1 VTAAEGQG
9 TARTR
14 PRPRLLGGDRDF
26 RLLWSASAVSQLGTQ
41 VSELAI
47 PLAAIV
53 ALHAGPA
60 EVGTLAALGYLP
72 AAVFGLYAGAW
83 ADRLSRRRIMMTAD
97 IARCA
102 VLATVPVAYLL
113 GVLAIGQLYAVAFCV
128 GGLSVFFDT
137 ASPAYLPALVP
148 RPDLAH
154 ANSRLQISE
163 QGAAVLG
170 PGLAGWLV
178 GLVGAPLAVAA
189 DAASYLASA
198 IFLCRIGH
206 REPSRLH
213 QADGKS
219 GIHTQIR
226 DGIRHV
232 AASRQLRAIA
242 IAAAII
248 NLFGRMMVILVPLY
262 LIRDAR
268 YSAVAIGLVFAL
280 GSIGFLI
287 GAAIA
292 DKIARRIGLGRAIV
306 LGGTIAATALL
317 LIAAPPATLAGPAT
331 AAAMFLYGTGA
342 LVFTVSNITLR
353 QLVTPPDLLG
363 RVTSSMRL
371 LTWIAQP
378 AAGLLAAWLGTRI
391 GLHDAL
397 WVGAL
402 GALSAP
408 IPLLTGSLTRAA
420 TGQSPPPNP
429 AAQSVPHQ

>member
-1 VTAAEGQG
+1 MTAAEGQD
-9 TARTR
+9 TASVR
-14 PRPRLLGGDRDF
+14 PRPRLRDGDRDF
-26 RLLWSASAVSQLGTQ
+26 RLLWSASAVSELGTQ

-47 PLAAIV
+47 PLAAIIV
-53 ALHAGPA
+53 LHAGPA

-83 ADRLSRRRIMMTAD
+83 ADRLSRRRIMITAD
-97 IARCA
+97 MSRFA
-102 VLATVPVAYLL
+102 VLATVPVTYLL
-113 GVLAIGQLYAVAFCV
+113 GVLALGQLYAVAFCV
-128 GGLSVFFDT
+128 GALSVFFDT

-148 RPDLAH
+148 RADLAQ

-198 IFLCRIGH
+198 IFLGRIGH
-206 REPSRLH
+206 REPRRLR
-213 QADGKS
+213 QADGHAR
-219 GIHTQIR
+219 IHAQIR
-226 DGIRHV
+226 EGIRQV
-232 AASRQLRAIA
+232 AASRQLRAITV
-242 IAAAII
+242 AAAII

-268 YSAVAIGLVFAL
+268 YPAFAIGAVFAL
-280 GSIGFLI
+280 GSVGFLA
-287 GAAIA
+287 GATIA
-292 DKIARRIGLGRAIV
+292 DTVARRIGLGRAIV
-306 LGGTIAATALL
+306 LGGTVAAAALL

-331 AAAMFLYGTGA
+331 AAAMFIYGTGA
-342 LVFTVSNITLR
+342 LVFTVGNITLR
-353 QLVTPPDLLG
+353 QLITPPDLLG

-371 LTWIAQP
+371 LSWIAQP
-378 AAGLLAAWLGTRI
+378 AAGVLAAWLGTRI

-397 WVGAL
+397 WLGAL

-408 IPLLTGSLTRAA
+408 IPLLTGGLPRAA
-420 TGQSPPPNP
+420 GQPAPPNP
-429 AAQSVPHQ
+429 AAQ

>member
-1 VTAAEGQG
+1 MTAAEGRD
-9 TARTR
+9 TAGTR
-14 PRPRLLGGDRDF
+14 PWPRLLGGDRDF

-47 PLAAIV
+47 PLAAIIV
-53 ALHAGPA
+53 LHAGPA

-72 AAVFGLYAGAW
+72 AALFGLYAGAW
-83 ADRLSRRRIMMTAD
+83 ADRVSRRRIMMTAD

-113 GVLAIGQLYAVAFCV
+113 GVLAIGQLYAAAFCV
-128 GGLSVFFDT
+128 GALSVFFDT

-148 RPDLAH
+148 RADLAH

-178 GLVGAPLAVAA
+178 GLVGAPLAVTV

-198 IFLCRIGH
+198 ISLGRIGH
-206 REPSRLH
+206 REPPRPH
-213 QADGKS
+213 QADGQAR
-219 GIHTQIR
+219 IHPQIR
-226 DGIRHV
+226 DGIRQV

-280 GSIGFLI
+280 GSVGFLA

-306 LGGTIAATALL
+306 LGGTVAATALL
-317 LIAAPPATLAGPAT
+317 LIAAPPVTLAGPAT
-331 AAAMFLYGTGA
+331 AVAMFIYGTGA

-353 QLVTPPDLLG
+353 QLITPPDLLG
-363 RVTSSMRL
+363 RVTASMRL
-371 LTWIAQP
+371 ITWIAQP
-378 AAGLLAAWLGTRI
+378 AAGVLAAWLGTRI
-391 GLHDAL
+391 GLHGAL
-397 WVGAL
+397 WIGAFGSL
-402 GALSAP
+402 TAP
-408 IPLLTGSLTRAA
+408 IPLLTGSLTRASA
-420 TGQSPPPNP
+420 GQP
-429 AAQSVPHQ
+429 ALRDKGTDN